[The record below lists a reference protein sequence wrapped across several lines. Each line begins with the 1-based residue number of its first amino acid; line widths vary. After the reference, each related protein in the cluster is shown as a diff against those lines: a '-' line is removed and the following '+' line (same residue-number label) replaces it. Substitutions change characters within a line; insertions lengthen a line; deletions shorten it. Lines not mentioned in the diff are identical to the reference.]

1 MNAAPERI
9 VLNNF
14 KTNADSKKLSRR
26 AKIRAAGSSI
36 NPKSKANHAKKRY
49 DKRFFNIKSRVG
61 KSAYLFSSAV
71 ITTGL

>member
-36 NPKSKANHAKKRY
+36 NPKSKANHAKKRL
-49 DKRFFNIKSRVG
+49 S
-61 KSAYLFSSAV
+61 
-71 ITTGL
+71 